1 MLKQTNKPIKTK
13 PKYEIHILKD
23 GKIDTEVDFMS
34 HGSITIKINDGRP
47 TRLELH
53 SSQKLI

>member
-34 HGSITIKINDGRP
+34 HGSITIKNKWRKTDIIR
-47 TRLELH
+47 
-53 SSQKLI
+53 IA

>member
-1 MLKQTNKPIKTK
+1 MLTQTNKPIKTK

-23 GKIDTEVDFMS
+23 GKIDAEVDLMS

>member
-34 HGSITIKINDGRP
+34 HGSITIKN
-47 TRLELH
+47 
-53 SSQKLI
+53 K